1 MVAHSEI
8 FLSKCA
14 QFREQGEFIDVRLKV
29 GEDEFPAHRI
39 VLAANSDYF
48 HAMFAN
54 GMKESN
60 QEVIELKDKN
70 ISNSAFKIVMDSMY
84 SGEINVNDENVF
96 EVLLAADHLQV
107 SSVVQ
112 QCCEY
117 LIQLN
122 FDVQTFCRVITS
134 ADRHGLKDLKE
145 VMESKLALMYKEI
158 CEKEEF
164 CSDMSADVL
173 SALLCRDDLSAPSE
187 NFVFKSVI
195 QWIKYRKEERM
206 DVAGKVIGA
215 VRLGLVDI
223 SVVIEELDTEEM
235 QVIPEV
241 NMLLQRTLIYN
252 QKPSSSSA
260 FALEKGKPRSMS
272 SVLVAIHPKSDIC
285 YFDIQSKTW
294 KQLSSMQQL
303 SEAKECYCA
312 ELIGNNLYVAA
323 KGFRGVV
330 IYCYDTVRNI
340 WSTLPIPGLSDNQID
355 CLCHVEEHL
364 YVIYKNSS
372 APHRYNIATNQWES
386 VAGWKPVCD
395 LKGQEIFVLVEA
407 AVQYKSCLYVLYAQ
421 GIRESLK
428 ICPPGIDEAI
438 VWGKKCRP
446 CNSVLFCFDPKK
458 NVWEQ
463 KASTKTP
470 HFGSSLL
477 VVNKNLYVAG
487 GRCSFDL
494 SSNKP
499 DGSPAAIEV
508 YNDQKNVWSVVPQTC
523 IPPNNLGAE
532 EIEGKVYFIINS
544 FPVDSGITTPPGEV
558 YPAVLNDWK
567 NLGNVDKNVVLCSVP
582 VKTENLE
589 RKKKQCSGRAEK
601 LRHQ

>member
-1 MVAHSEI
+1 MDGKFEYQKKIEYQKQFDVNVNNKQISVAWTLFAAAVVKYTSRGLARALSHNEVTGVFFFSSLSTSCSLPRLERVPYQASFSDNMVAHSEI

-70 ISNSAFKIVMDSMY
+70 ISNSALKIVMDSMY

-107 SSVVQ
+107 SIVVQ

-145 VMESKLALMYKEI
+145 VMESKMALMYKEI

-164 CSDMSADVL
+164 CSDMNADVL

-260 FALEKGKPRSMS
+260 FAMEKGKPRSMS
-272 SVLVAIHPKSDIC
+272 SVGEKVF
-285 YFDIQSKTW
+285 YF
-294 KQLSSMQQL
+294 
-303 SEAKECYCA
+303 
-312 ELIGNNLYVAA
+312 
-323 KGFRGVV
+323 F
-330 IYCYDTVRNI
+330 
-340 WSTLPIPGLSDNQID
+340 
-355 CLCHVEEHL
+355 
-364 YVIYKNSS
+364 
-372 APHRYNIATNQWES
+372 
-386 VAGWKPVCD
+386 
-395 LKGQEIFVLVEA
+395 IFYFA
-407 AVQYKSCLYVLYAQ
+407 
-421 GIRESLK
+421 REPS
-428 ICPPGIDEAI
+428 
-438 VWGKKCRP
+438 
-446 CNSVLFCFDPKK
+446 
-458 NVWEQ
+458 
-463 KASTKTP
+463 
-470 HFGSSLL
+470 
-477 VVNKNLYVAG
+477 
-487 GRCSFDL
+487 
-494 SSNKP
+494 
-499 DGSPAAIEV
+499 
-508 YNDQKNVWSVVPQTC
+508 
-523 IPPNNLGAE
+523 
-532 EIEGKVYFIINS
+532 
-544 FPVDSGITTPPGEV
+544 
-558 YPAVLNDWK
+558 
-567 NLGNVDKNVVLCSVP
+567 
-582 VKTENLE
+582 
-589 RKKKQCSGRAEK
+589 
-601 LRHQ
+601 